1 MQEIWNGLKVM
12 EVMVDLE
19 EATPAELRIV
29 DVEIRRNNR
38 RQTIEEIIEA
48 DK

>member
-1 MQEIWNGLKVM
+1 LWRASYSLLKEFGM

-29 DVEIRRNNR
+29 DVDIRRNNR
-38 RQTIEEIIEA
+38 RQTIE
-48 DK
+48 